1 MNRIISEYLYLS
13 KRIYLSICL
22 CAHESTPIYLSIFLY
37 VYSHESTHLSVRV
50 PIFPHPFIYLIDRMI
65 LVWIDSIYPYES
77 TYPFAHLY
85 LFTYPIYIYLPIY
98 LSIYHPYRS
107 TCVSILT
114 IHFCVSISSIYL
126 SIHLH
131 QCTYPAVCVCRSISI
146 DSSPCTHAS
155 MISIRSISDS
165 SEGTKLAIPILVT

>member
-1 MNRIISEYLYLS
+1 MNP
-13 KRIYLSICL
+13 
-22 CAHESTPIYLSIFLY
+22 HLSIFLY

-85 LFTYPIYIYLPIY
+85 LFTYPIYISLPIY
-98 LSIYHPYRS
+98 LSIYLPSIPIYLRIHPNNPFL
-107 TCVSILT
+107 CVYLIYLL
-114 IHFCVSISSIYL
+114 IHPSAPMYLSCCVCLSIYIYRFL
-126 SIHLH
+126 PMHP
-131 QCTYPAVCVCRSISI
+131 CI
-146 DSSPCTHAS
+146 DHAS